1 MNTLIAVFFSLALL
15 VQTTGGQQGQGRVVN
30 LVLPREVSA
39 QEAVWVEL
47 KLGVLATGAEIEVET
62 TEGKALGTISPHG
75 IRPGNEAGTYVLP
88 VPPEAITDKR
98 LSLRLVLKQPDS
110 SKRAPT
116 SKEVKNVRLKI
127 TTVRGRG

>member
-116 SKEVKNVRLKI
+116 IKEVKNVRLKI
-127 TTVRGRG
+127 TAVRGRG